1 MKLYEICFSPT
12 GGTKKVAD
20 MIAKEL
26 SEDFQFIDLTDPS
39 ADFSDSVISGDDVA
53 VIAVPSY
60 GGRVP
65 AVAAAR
71 LAHIKGSGAR
81 AVLVCVYG
89 NRAYEDTLTELED
102 IATASDFKVICAA
115 AAIAEHS
122 IARQFAQGR
131 PDTEDTQ
138 ELSLFG
144 KKILEKIRSGATD
157 SPVIPGNRPYKEIGG
172 GGMVPAPT
180 HDCVKC
186 GLCARKCPVQAID
199 LKDPAIVDGGKCI
212 SCMRCVSNCPK
223 SARKVN
229 NAMLSAVAG
238 MLSKVCTERKQC
250 ELYL

>member
-39 ADFSDSVISGDDVA
+39 ADFSDSVISGDDVAVA

-115 AAIAEHS
+115 AALPS
-122 IARQFAQGR
+122 IPSPASLPKAVLTQKIPRSCPCSAKKFLKKSGLAQQIHR
-131 PDTEDTQ
+131 
-138 ELSLFG
+138 
-144 KKILEKIRSGATD
+144 
-157 SPVIPGNRPYKEIGG
+157 
-172 GGMVPAPT
+172 
-180 HDCVKC
+180 
-186 GLCARKCPVQAID
+186 
-199 LKDPAIVDGGKCI
+199 
-212 SCMRCVSNCPK
+212 
-223 SARKVN
+223 
-229 NAMLSAVAG
+229 
-238 MLSKVCTERKQC
+238 
-250 ELYL
+250 